1 MKHKFLQQTASV
13 AFVAACILLPCH
25 HAQAQE
31 VGTLAYYDVPVSEY
45 YDASTGQYKPA
56 YYQWKEFLG
65 YNLKQKPCG
74 GYQQPPAGYV
84 MRGCH
89 VYRNDKL
96 IVEAIPQTPPPVMPA
111 APPPPP
117 EPQKDY
123 SPVTIYF
130 DFDKSNIR
138 NGENDKLDE
147 IVNKVAADNPSHVVI
162 AGHTDTAG
170 PVNYNN
176 WLAQRRAA
184 VVAEALKAKGVN
196 ASIIEQK
203 SYGKTDLAVP
213 EADNTPMQA
222 NRRTVVL
229 FVQ

>member
-1 MKHKFLQQTASV
+1 MKQKLLLQAAAVALATAG
-13 AFVAACILLPCH
+13 ILLPAH
-25 HAQAQE
+25 NAHAQE

-45 YDASTGQYKPA
+45 YDASTGQYKPE

-84 MRGCH
+84 LRGCH
-89 VYRNDKL
+89 VYKDDKL
-96 IVEAIPQTPPPVMPA
+96 IVQVIPQTPPAIMPS

-123 SPVTIYF
+123 SPITIYF

-138 NGENDKLDE
+138 NGENEKLDE
-147 IVNKVAADNPSHVVI
+147 IVNRIAADNPNQVVI

-170 PVNYNN
+170 PVNYNK
-176 WLAQRRAA
+176 WLSQRRAD

-196 ASIIEQK
+196 ASILDEK
-203 SYGKTDLAVP
+203 AYGKTDLAVP
-213 EADNTPMQA
+213 EPDNTPLQA
-222 NRRTVVL
+222 NRRTIVL